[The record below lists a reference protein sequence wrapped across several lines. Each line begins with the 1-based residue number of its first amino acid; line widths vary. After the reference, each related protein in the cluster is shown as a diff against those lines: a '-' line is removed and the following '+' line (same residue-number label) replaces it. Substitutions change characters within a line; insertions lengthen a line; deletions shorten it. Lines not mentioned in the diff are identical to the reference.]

1 MEWKHEDP
9 DINNLKISCSNLK
22 SLLQTSVN
30 MQISLAKM
38 DRSFD
43 LLQETLSTTS
53 KSIAPLQTH
62 AMTAK
67 ALETRINR
75 SMSPALTLLKSFKL
89 AESLQHKLLTIG
101 SKLSTKNKDP
111 VKRLHKLIKY
121 VDCVDQLNSAID
133 SVCQECEPTIQKLQ
147 ETVEFLSRTKATDQ
161 FRIQRLRETLVTLKA
176 LYETEIEAM
185 RYEGLL
191 DEALLSLQ
199 DEYECIL
206 LALNHALFLG
216 HEVVNEDVERSDQ
229 AITGA
234 DDVIRDLG
242 SELEVHVL
250 RRISET
256 LTRNDC
262 LDICIDIFVKAR
274 YRRAAKAL
282 MRLNPDYLRKYTPEE
297 INEMESLTLE
307 TSITLW
313 IKHFQLA
320 VKTVFVSEKKLCN
333 QVFLETMDG
342 LIWAECF
349 VKITDKI
356 MDVFFRFGEG
366 VTRSSKE
373 PQKLFKLL
381 DMFESLEKLVV
392 EFSGIFYGD
401 RTAETSCA
409 SSTKVFWEFGLQIEG
424 NHDGFPPPQDGSV
437 PKLVRYAYT
446 VKLKLFDIRFILL
459 AGSSFTPLY
468 SPLCTIYGFRY
479 AVNYLK
485 YLSADQYQTSM
496 AKVLRIEQMWK
507 AGFLSKPETD
517 EKLLKDAIYNVME
530 ALERN
535 IEFKKSR
542 YKYRVLPHV
551 FSMNT
556 YWYIYMRSRNSELG
570 NILGEQ
576 LLKKKYKTV
585 AEESAYM
592 YQRQA
597 WGPIVK
603 GKMEAFMKGFED
615 NLQKHKSGFYNI
627 PDEDLK
633 KQLREATVNLV
644 VPVYVE
650 YLETY
655 SLVLHVRS
663 FSSPNSIQAML
674 AQTFGAKGNP
684 NIVRCRHLID
694 QLGGRNS
701 VHVAVMCK
709 FVVVMCK
716 FVVMIL

>member
-1 MEWKHEDP
+1 MEWESEDP

-43 LLQETLSTTS
+43 LLQQTLSTTS

-62 AMTAK
+62 ALTAK

-75 SMSPALTLLKSFKL
+75 AMSPALTLLKSFKL

-101 SKLSTKNKDP
+101 SKLSIKNKDP

-133 SVCQECEPTIQKLQ
+133 SVCQECESTIQKLQ
-147 ETVEFLSRTKATDQ
+147 ETVEFLSRTKATEQ

-191 DEALLSLQ
+191 DEALLTLQ

-206 LALNHALFLG
+206 LELNHALFLG
-216 HEVVNEDVERSDQ
+216 HEVVNEDVEHTDQ

-242 SELEVHVL
+242 SELEVQVL

-256 LTRNDC
+256 LARNDC

-282 MRLNPDYLRKYTPEE
+282 MRLNPDYLRKYSPEE
-297 INEMESLTLE
+297 INEMEWVTLE

-313 IKHFQLA
+313 IEHFQLA

-333 QVFLETMDG
+333 QVFLEIMDG
-342 LIWAECF
+342 QIWAECF

-356 MDVFFRFGEG
+356 MAVFFRFSEG
-366 VTRSSKE
+366 VARSSKE

-381 DMFESLEKLVV
+381 DMFESLEKLEV
-392 EFSGIFYGD
+392 EFSEIFDGD
-401 RTAETSCA
+401 AGNDICSRFRELQKLLVHA
-409 SSTKVFWEFGLQIEG
+409 STKVFWEFGLQIEG

-437 PKLVRYAYT
+437 PKLV
-446 VKLKLFDIRFILL
+446 
-459 AGSSFTPLY
+459 
-468 SPLCTIYGFRY
+468 RY

-517 EKLLKDAIYNVME
+517 ENLLKDAIYNVME

-542 YKYRVLPHV
+542 YKDRVLPHV

-576 LLKKKYKTV
+576 SLKKKYKTA

-597 WGPIVK
+597 WWPIVK
-603 GKMEAFMKGFED
+603 ILENEAEPKEAFNNNKEAVNALARGKMEAFMKGFED

-633 KQLREATVNLV
+633 EQLREATVNLV

-650 YLETY
+650 YLKTY
-655 SLVLHVRS
+655 SLVLRVRS
-663 FSSPNSIQAML
+663 FPSPDSIQAML
-674 AQTFGAKGNP
+674 AQTFGAKGNQ
-684 NIVRCRHLID
+684 NIVRRRHLIN
-694 QLGGRNS
+694 QLSGRNS
-701 VHVAVMCK
+701 GSADGSCEIK
-709 FVVVMCK
+709 EFER
-716 FVVMIL
+716 

>member
-1 MEWKHEDP
+1 MERKYEDP
-9 DINNLKISCSNLK
+9 EINNLKISCSNLK
-22 SLLQTSVN
+22 TLLQTSVN

-38 DRSFD
+38 DTSFD
-43 LLQETLSTTS
+43 LLQETLSATS

-75 SMSPALTLLKSFKL
+75 AMSPALTLLKSFKL
-89 AESLQHKLLTIG
+89 AESLQHKLLSIG
-101 SKLSTKNKDP
+101 SKLSMKHIDP
-111 VKRLHKLIKY
+111 EKRLHKLIKY

-191 DEALLSLQ
+191 DEALLTLQ
-199 DEYECIL
+199 DEYENIL
-206 LALNHALFLG
+206 LQLNHALFLG
-216 HEVVNEDVERSDQ
+216 HEVVNKDVEGSDQ
-229 AITGA
+229 AITGR
-234 DDVIRDLG
+234 DDVIHDLG
-242 SELEVHVL
+242 SELEVQVL

-262 LDICIDIFVKAR
+262 LDICIDIYVKAR

-282 MRLNPDYLRKYTPEE
+282 MRLNPDYLRRYTPEE
-297 INEMESLTLE
+297 INEMEWVTLE

-313 IKHFQLA
+313 IEHFQLA

-333 QVFLETMDG
+333 QVFLEIMDG

-356 MDVFFRFGEG
+356 MAVFFRFGEG
-366 VTRSSKE
+366 VARSSKE

-381 DMFESLEKLVV
+381 DMFEYLEKLEV
-392 EFSGIFYGD
+392 EFSEIFDGD
-401 RTAETSCA
+401 AGNDICSRFRELLKLLVHA
-409 SSTKVFWEFGLQIEG
+409 STKVFWEFGLQIEG

-437 PKLVRYAYT
+437 PKLVRYA
-446 VKLKLFDIRFILL
+446 
-459 AGSSFTPLY
+459 
-468 SPLCTIYGFRY
+468 
-479 AVNYLK
+479 VNLK

-507 AGFLSKPETD
+507 AGFLSKPDSD
-517 EKLLKDAIYNVME
+517 ENLLQDAISNVME

-542 YKYRVLPHV
+542 YKDSAASHILHEHLLV
-551 FSMNT
+551 
-556 YWYIYMRSRNSELG
+556 YIYMRSRNSELG

-576 LLKKKYKTV
+576 LLKKNYKTV

-592 YQRQA
+592 YQRRA
-597 WGPIVK
+597 WEPILKLLENESESKKVYNSK
-603 GKMEAFMKGFED
+603 KEAVSALARGKMEAFMKGFED
-615 NLQKHKSGFYNI
+615 NLQKHRSGYYNI
-627 PDEDLK
+627 PDKDLK
-633 KQLREATVNLV
+633 EQLREVTVNLV

-655 SLVLHVRS
+655 SLVLKVRS
-663 FSSPNSIQAML
+663 FPSPDTGQAML
-674 AQTFGAKGNP
+674 AQVFNARENP
-684 NIVRCRHLID
+684 NITRRRHLIN

-701 VHVAVMCK
+701 GSADGSREIK
-709 FVVVMCK
+709 EFER
-716 FVVMIL
+716 

>member
-1 MEWKHEDP
+1 MEWKYEDP
-9 DINNLKISCSNLK
+9 EINNLKISCSNLK

-38 DRSFD
+38 DTSFD
-43 LLQETLSTTS
+43 LLQETLSATS

-75 SMSPALTLLKSFKL
+75 AMTPALTLLKSFKL
-89 AESLQHKLLTIG
+89 AESLQHKLLAIG
-101 SKLSTKNKDP
+101 SKLSMKNIDP
-111 VKRLHKLIKY
+111 EKRLHKLIKY

-191 DEALLSLQ
+191 DEALLTLQ
-199 DEYECIL
+199 DEYESISL
-206 LALNHALFLG
+206 QLNHALFLG
-216 HEVVNEDVERSDQ
+216 HEVVNEDVEGTEQ
-229 AITGA
+229 AITGTN
-234 DDVIRDLG
+234 DVVRDLG
-242 SELEVHVL
+242 SELEVRVL
-250 RRISET
+250 KRISET

-282 MRLNPDYLRKYTPEE
+282 MRLNPDYLRRHTPEE
-297 INEMESLTLE
+297 INEMEWVTLE

-313 IKHFQLA
+313 IEHFQLA

-333 QVFLETMDG
+333 QVFLEIMDG

-356 MDVFFRFGEG
+356 MAVFFRFGEG
-366 VTRSSKE
+366 VARSSKE

-381 DMFESLEKLVV
+381 DMFESLEKLEV
-392 EFSGIFYGD
+392 EFSEIFDGD
-401 RTAETSCA
+401 AGSDICSRFRELQKLLVHA
-409 SSTKVFWEFGLQIEG
+409 STKVFWEFGLQIEG

-437 PKLVRYAYT
+437 PKLVRYA
-446 VKLKLFDIRFILL
+446 
-459 AGSSFTPLY
+459 
-468 SPLCTIYGFRY
+468 
-479 AVNYLK
+479 VNYLK

-496 AKVLRIEQMWK
+496 AKVLRIKQMWK
-507 AGFLSKPETD
+507 AGFLSKPDSD
-517 EKLLKDAIYNVME
+517 ENLLQDAISNVME

-542 YKYRVLPHV
+542 YKDRVLPHV

-597 WGPIVK
+597 WGPILKLLENESEPKKVYNNK
-603 GKMEAFMKGFED
+603 KEAVSALARGKMEAFMKGFED
-615 NLQKHKSGFYNI
+615 NLQKHRSGYYNI

-633 KQLREATVNLV
+633 EQLREATLNLV
-644 VPVYVE
+644 VPVYIE

-655 SLVLHVRS
+655 SLVLKVRS
-663 FSSPNSIQAML
+663 FPSPDSVRAIL
-674 AQTFGAKGNP
+674 AQVFGAKGNL
-684 NIVRCRHLID
+684 NIIRRRHLID
-694 QLGGRNS
+694 QSGGRNS
-701 VHVAVMCK
+701 GSADGSSEIK
-709 FVVVMCK
+709 EFER
-716 FVVMIL
+716 

>member
-1 MEWKHEDP
+1 MEWKNEDP
-9 DINNLKISCSNLK
+9 EINNLKISCSNLK

-38 DRSFD
+38 DTSFD
-43 LLQETLSTTS
+43 LLQETLSATS

-75 SMSPALTLLKSFKL
+75 AMTPALTLLKSFKL
-89 AESLQHKLLTIG
+89 AESLQHKLLSIG
-101 SKLSTKNKDP
+101 SKLSSKNIDP

-121 VDCVDQLNSAID
+121 VDCVDQLKSAID

-191 DEALLSLQ
+191 DEALLTLQ
-199 DEYECIL
+199 DEYENIL
-206 LALNHALFLG
+206 LQLNHALFLG
-216 HEVVNEDVERSDQ
+216 HEVASEDVEGTEQ

-234 DDVIRDLG
+234 DQVVHDLG
-242 SELEVHVL
+242 SELEVQVL

-282 MRLNPDYLRKYTPEE
+282 MRLNPDYLRRYTPEE
-297 INEMESLTLE
+297 INEMEWVTLE

-313 IKHFQLA
+313 IQHFQLA

-333 QVFLETMDG
+333 QVFLEIMDG

-356 MDVFFRFGEG
+356 MAVFFRFGEG
-366 VTRSSKE
+366 VARSSKE

-381 DMFESLEKLVV
+381 DMFESLEKLEV
-392 EFSGIFYGD
+392 EFSEIFDGD
-401 RTAETSCA
+401 AGNDICSRFRELQKLLVHA
-409 SSTKVFWEFGLQIEG
+409 STKVFWEFGLQIEG

-437 PKLVRYAYT
+437 PKLV
-446 VKLKLFDIRFILL
+446 
-459 AGSSFTPLY
+459 
-468 SPLCTIYGFRY
+468 RY

-507 AGFLSKPETD
+507 AGFLSKPDSD
-517 EKLLKDAIYNVME
+517 ENLLQDAISNVME

-542 YKYRVLPHV
+542 YKDRVLPHV

-597 WGPIVK
+597 WGPILKLLENESEPKKVYNSK
-603 GKMEAFMKGFED
+603 KEAVSALARGKMEAFMKGFED
-615 NLQKHKSGFYNI
+615 NLQKHRSGYYNI

-633 KQLREATVNLV
+633 EQLREATVNLV

-655 SLVLHVRS
+655 SLVLKVRS
-663 FSSPNSIQAML
+663 FPSPDTVQAML
-674 AQTFGAKGNP
+674 AQVFNARENP
-684 NIVRCRHLID
+684 NITRRRHLID

-701 VHVAVMCK
+701 GSADGSSEIK
-709 FVVVMCK
+709 EFER
-716 FVVMIL
+716 

>member
-1 MEWKHEDP
+1 MEWKYEDP
-9 DINNLKISCSNLK
+9 ELNNLKNSCSNIK

-43 LLQETLSTTS
+43 LLQETLSATS
-53 KSIAPLQTH
+53 KSLAPLQTH

-75 SMSPALTLLKSFKL
+75 AMTPALTLLKSFKL
-89 AESLQHKLLTIG
+89 AESLQHKLLSIG
-101 SKLSTKNKDP
+101 SKLSMKHIDP
-111 VKRLHKLIKY
+111 EKRLHKLIKY

-133 SVCQECEPTIQKLQ
+133 SVCQECEPTLQKLQ

-176 LYETEIEAM
+176 LYETEIGAM

-191 DEALLSLQ
+191 DEALLTLQ
-199 DEYECIL
+199 DEYENIL
-206 LALNHALFLG
+206 LQLNHALFLG
-216 HEVVNEDVERSDQ
+216 HEVVNEDIEGSDQ
-229 AITGA
+229 AITGR
-234 DDVIRDLG
+234 DDAIHYLG
-242 SELEVHVL
+242 SELEVQVL

-282 MRLNPDYLRKYTPEE
+282 MRLNPDYLRRYTPEE
-297 INEMESLTLE
+297 INEMEWVALE

-313 IKHFQLA
+313 IQHFQLA

-333 QVFLETMDG
+333 QVFLEIMDG

-349 VKITDKI
+349 VKITDKF
-356 MDVFFRFGEG
+356 MAVFFRFGEG
-366 VTRSSKE
+366 VARSSKE

-381 DMFESLEKLVV
+381 DMFESLEKLEV
-392 EFSGIFYGD
+392 EFSEIFDGD
-401 RTAETSCA
+401 AGNDICSRFRELQKLLVHA
-409 SSTKVFWEFGLQIEG
+409 STKVFWEFGLQIEG

-437 PKLVRYAYT
+437 PKLVRYA
-446 VKLKLFDIRFILL
+446 
-459 AGSSFTPLY
+459 
-468 SPLCTIYGFRY
+468 
-479 AVNYLK
+479 VNYLK
-485 YLSADQYQTSM
+485 YLSSDQYQTSM
-496 AKVLRIEQMWK
+496 AKVIRIEQMWK
-507 AGFLSKPETD
+507 AGFLSKPDSD
-517 EKLLKDAIYNVME
+517 ENLLQDAISNVME

-542 YKYRVLPHV
+542 YKDRVLPHV

-603 GKMEAFMKGFED
+603 LLENGAKPKKEYDTKKEVVSALARGKMEAFKNAFED
-615 NLQKHKSGFYNI
+615 NLQKHRGGYYNI
-627 PDEDLK
+627 LDEDLK
-633 KQLREATVNLV
+633 EQLREATVNLV

-655 SLVLHVRS
+655 SLVLKARS
-663 FSSPNSIQAML
+663 FPSPDSVQAML
-674 AQTFGAKGNP
+674 VQVFSARGNP
-684 NIVRCRHLID
+684 NITQRRHLID
-694 QLGGRNS
+694 QLGGRNPGS
-701 VHVAVMCK
+701 ADGSSEIK
-709 FVVVMCK
+709 EFK
-716 FVVMIL
+716 R